1 MKNFLKTTYFEL
13 HIQTIHLNMLPL
25 VYLYNPGTI
34 LLLLLVFTD
43 YVLATVE
50 KDVQEGFNQE
60 NRKFGNARY

>member
-1 MKNFLKTTYFEL
+1 
-13 HIQTIHLNMLPL
+13 MLPL
-25 VYLYNPGTI
+25 VYLYIPGP

-60 NRKFGNARY
+60 NRKFGNARYWTQTLTDYSPSLIFIP